1 MTSGSKIMTQTNSLV
16 QTPAEILS
24 ELGIRDPEDLDIEAI
39 ALHCGALIQYKPLS
53 GCDARIMGLDD
64 SAIITINANSSPE
77 RKRFSGGHELGHWMR
92 DRGTATFQCN
102 EQMFVREWSE
112 DNPEKRANRF
122 AADLLFPAMMFRPLA
137 KDLPI
142 TFASVEKLAAIFKT
156 SLSATAIR
164 LVEYGSYPAMLV
176 CSSAAGREWYV
187 ASSTVNGKLWPL
199 DRPGQSTQAA
209 AFLQGRAGAL
219 GPQDRRADQWVKSFR
234 ADKYWVKEDSR
245 VWSKQSVLS
254 LIWWE
259 DESQLVDQE
268 NFEEESGSWRSDRK
282 RNWD

>member
-1 MTSGSKIMTQTNSLV
+1 MTQTSSLG

-24 ELGIRDPEDLDIEAI
+24 DLGIRDPDDLDIEAI

-53 GCDARIMGLDD
+53 GCEARIMGLDD
-64 SAIITINANSSPE
+64 SAIITINSNSSSE

-122 AADLLFPAMMFRPLA
+122 AADLLLPARMFRPLS

-142 TFASVEKLAAIFKT
+142 TFASVEKLAAIFKM
-156 SLSATAIR
+156 SRSATAIR
-164 LVEYGSYPAMLV
+164 LVEYGSYAAMLI
-176 CSSAAGREWYV
+176 CSSPAGRQWYV

-199 DRPGQSTQAA
+199 DRPGQSTQATA
-209 AFLQGRAGAL
+209 PIQGRVAAS
-219 GPQDRRADQWVKSFR
+219 GPQDRRADQWIKNFR
-234 ADKYWVKEDSR
+234 ADQYWVKEDSML
-245 VWSKQSVLS
+245 WANQSVLS

-259 DESQLVDQE
+259 DESQLIDQE

-282 RNWD
+282 RDWD

>member
-1 MTSGSKIMTQTNSLV
+1 MMEMNSSGQIPT
-16 QTPAEILS
+16 EILS
-24 ELGIRDPEDLDIEAI
+24 DLGIREPKDLDIEAI

-53 GCDARIMGLDD
+53 GCEARIMGLDD

-92 DRGTATFQCN
+92 DRGIAAFQCN

-122 AADLLFPAMMFRPLA
+122 AADLLLPAKMFRPLS

-142 TFASVEKLAAIFKT
+142 TFATVEKLATIFT
-156 SLSATAIR
+156 MSISATAIR
-164 LVEYGSYPAMLV
+164 LVEYGSYPAMLI
-176 CSSAAGREWYV
+176 CNSATGRQWYV

-209 AFLQGRAGAL
+209 ALLQGRNPGL
-219 GPQDRRADQWVKSFR
+219 GPQDRRADQWIKNFR
-234 ADKYWVKEDSR
+234 ADQYWVKEDSQL
-245 VWSKQSVLS
+245 WTNQSVLS

-259 DESQLVDQE
+259 DESQLIDQE
-268 NFEEESGSWRSDRK
+268 NFEEESGSWRSDRRK
-282 RNWD
+282 NWD

>member
-1 MTSGSKIMTQTNSLV
+1 MGTISSG

-24 ELGIRDPEDLDIEAI
+24 DLGIREPKDLDIEAI
-39 ALHCGALIQYKPLS
+39 AVHCGALIQYKPLS
-53 GCDARIMGLDD
+53 GCEARIMGLDD
-64 SAIITINANSSPE
+64 SAIITINVNSSPE

-92 DRGTATFQCN
+92 DRGTATFQCD

-122 AADLLFPAMMFRPLA
+122 AADLLLPAKMFRPLS

-142 TFASVEKLAAIFKT
+142 TFATVEKLAAIFKM
-156 SLSATAIR
+156 SISATAIR
-164 LVEYGSYPAMLV
+164 LVEYGSYPAMLI

-187 ASSTVNGKLWPL
+187 ASSTVNGKLWPV
-199 DRPGQSTQAA
+199 DHPGHSTRAVA
-209 AFLQGRAGAL
+209 LLQGRNPGL
-219 GPQDRRADQWVKSFR
+219 GPQDKRADQWIKNFR
-234 ADKYWVKEDSR
+234 ADQYWVKEDSQL
-245 VWSKQSVLS
+245 WTNQSVLS

-259 DESQLVDQE
+259 DESQLIDQE
-268 NFEEESGSWRSDRK
+268 NFEEESGSWRSDRR

>member
-1 MTSGSKIMTQTNSLV
+1 MGTISSR
-16 QTPAEILS
+16 QTPAEILFD
-24 ELGIRDPEDLDIEAI
+24 LGIREPKDLDIEAV
-39 ALHCGALIQYKPLS
+39 AMHCGALIQYKPLS

-64 SAIITINANSSPE
+64 SAIITINVNSSPE

-122 AADLLFPAMMFRPLA
+122 AADLLLPAQMFRPLS

-142 TFASVEKLAAIFKT
+142 TFASVEMLASTFKM
-156 SLSATAIR
+156 SVSATAIR
-164 LVEYGSYPAMLV
+164 LVEYGSYPAMLI
-176 CSSAAGREWYV
+176 CNSTAGRQWYV
-187 ASSTVNGKLWPL
+187 ASSTVTGKLWPV

-209 AFLQGRAGAL
+209 ALLQGSSPQL
-219 GPQDRRADQWVKSFR
+219 GPQDKRADQWIKNFR
-234 ADKYWVKEDSR
+234 ADQYWVKEDS
-245 VWSKQSVLS
+245 VLWTNHNALS

-259 DESQLVDQE
+259 DESQLIHQE
-268 NFEEESGSWRSDRK
+268 NFEEESASWRSDRRK
-282 RNWD
+282 DWD

>member
-1 MTSGSKIMTQTNSLV
+1 MGTISSR
-16 QTPAEILS
+16 QTPTEILFD
-24 ELGIRDPEDLDIEAI
+24 LGIREPKDLDIEAV
-39 ALHCGALIQYKPLS
+39 AMHCGALIQYKPLS

-64 SAIITINANSSPE
+64 SAIITINVNSSPE

-122 AADLLFPAMMFRPLA
+122 AADLLLPAQMFRPLS

-142 TFASVEKLAAIFKT
+142 TFATVEMLASTFKMSV
-156 SLSATAIR
+156 SATAIR
-164 LVEYGSYPAMLV
+164 LVEYGSYPAMLI
-176 CSSAAGREWYV
+176 CNSTAGRQWYV
-187 ASSTVNGKLWPL
+187 ASSTVTGKLWPV

-209 AFLQGRAGAL
+209 ALLQGSSPQL
-219 GPQDRRADQWVKSFR
+219 GPQDERADRWIKNFRADQ
-234 ADKYWVKEDSR
+234 YWVKEDS
-245 VWSKQSVLS
+245 VLWTNQNVLS

-259 DESQLVDQE
+259 DERQLIDQE
-268 NFEEESGSWRSDRK
+268 NFEEESASWRSDRRK
-282 RNWD
+282 DWD

>member
-1 MTSGSKIMTQTNSLV
+1 MGTISPG

-24 ELGIRDPEDLDIEAI
+24 DLGIREPKDLDIEAI
-39 ALHCGALIQYKPLS
+39 AMHCGALIQYKPLS
-53 GCDARIMGLDD
+53 GCEARIMGLDD
-64 SAIITINANSSPE
+64 SAIITINVDSSPE

-122 AADLLFPAMMFRPLA
+122 AADLLLPAKMFRPLS

-142 TFASVEKLAAIFKT
+142 TFATVQKLAAIFKM
-156 SLSATAIR
+156 SISAAAIR
-164 LVEYGSYPAMLV
+164 LVEYGSYPAMLI
-176 CSSAAGREWYV
+176 CNSAAGRQWYV
-187 ASSTVNGKLWPL
+187 ASSTVNGKLWPV
-199 DRPGQSTQAA
+199 DRPGHSTQAA
-209 AFLQGRAGAL
+209 ALLLGRNPGL
-219 GPQDRRADQWVKSFR
+219 YPQDKRADQWIKNFR
-234 ADKYWVKEDSR
+234 PDQYWVKEDSQL
-245 VWSKQSVLS
+245 WTNQSVLS

-259 DESQLVDQE
+259 DESQLIDQE

>member
-1 MTSGSKIMTQTNSLV
+1 MTTTNSSV
-16 QTPAEILS
+16 QHPAKILAD
-24 ELGIRDPEDLDIEAI
+24 LGIREAKDLDIEAI
-39 ALHCGALIQYKPLS
+39 AFHCGALIQYKPLS
-53 GCDARIMGLDD
+53 GCEARIMGLND

-102 EQMFVREWSE
+102 EQMFAREWSE

-122 AADLLFPAMMFRPLA
+122 AADLLLPARMFRPLA

-142 TFASVEKLAAIFKT
+142 TFASIESLAAVFKM

-164 LVEYGSYPAMLV
+164 LVEYGSYPAMLI
-176 CSSAAGREWYV
+176 CSGTTGRQWYV

-209 AFLQGRAGAL
+209 ALLQGRAAPT
-219 GPQDRRADQWVKSFR
+219 GPQDRRADQWIKNFR
-234 ADKYWVKEDSR
+234 ADQYWIKEDSR
-245 VWSKQSVLS
+245 LWSNGSVLS

-259 DESQLVDQE
+259 DESQLIDQE
-268 NFEEESGSWRSDRK
+268 NFEEESGSWRSDGR